1 LDSNLAEYLEYLCSE
16 NDDLTGLIIVSNEG
30 FPLAS
35 SITSFTDQTLISGM
49 CTALKCVSKELIQE
63 TTNSNL
69 KRMIVDCSDG
79 IILIQSF
86 PNQEAI
92 LIASCNN
99 AAALNKVDV
108 SSIQTYFS
116 SHHDHLVAL

>member
-1 LDSNLAEYLEYLCSE
+1 MCSE
-16 NDDLTGLIIVSNEG
+16 NDDLTGLIIISNEG

-35 SITSFTDQTLISGM
+35 SITRFTDKTLISGM

-69 KRMIVDCSDG
+69 KRMLVDCSDG
-79 IILIQSF
+79 VILIQSF

-92 LIASCNN
+92 LVASCNN
-99 AAALNKVDV
+99 AAALNKLDV

>member
-1 LDSNLAEYLEYLCSE
+1 
-16 NDDLTGLIIVSNEG
+16 
-30 FPLAS
+30 
-35 SITSFTDQTLISGM
+35 
-49 CTALKCVSKELIQE
+49 
-63 TTNSNL
+63 
-69 KRMIVDCSDG
+69 MIVDCSDG
-79 IILIQSF
+79 IILTQSF
-86 PNQEAI
+86 SNQEAI

>member
-1 LDSNLAEYLEYLCSE
+1 MDSNLAEYLEYLCSE

-63 TTNSNL
+63 TTNTNL

-86 PNQEAI
+86 SNQEAI